1 MNMEMNE
8 KLIEDSHKI
17 DTGIRKLQSKLTD
30 VIDRFTEKNG
40 NPQDVLEKYKKELA
54 DMKVELR
61 EFLRQQ
67 KEFDRT
73 VQSAD
78 KEISMITNDVK
89 RMMVQQNI
97 TVSNTK

>member
-89 RMMVQQNI
+89 RMMVQHNI

>member
-1 MNMEMNE
+1 MEMNE

-40 NPQDVLEKYKKELA
+40 NPQDALEKYKKELA

-89 RMMVQQNI
+89 RMMVQHNI

>member
-40 NPQDVLEKYKKELA
+40 NHQDVLEKYKKELA

-89 RMMVQQNI
+89 RMMVQHNI

>member
-40 NPQDVLEKYKKELA
+40 NHQDVLEQYKKELA

-89 RMMVQQNI
+89 RMMVQHNI